1 MGTLSNNEVLTTGQV
16 ARICHVAPRT
26 VSKWFDS
33 GKLRGYRIP
42 GSRDR
47 RIPKN
52 HLVAFMEAYEIPLDE
67 LDGHSCKVMIFSPET
82 PLELA
87 AEFSDTDRFEVRI
100 AENGFEAGV
109 LAEQFRPDVI
119 ILDAL
124 GQADEAAAICQNIRG
139 TADLHSAKIIAACAD
154 MTDEYAELL
163 TRSGFDGCLSCP
175 VTISQLSEVIDP
187 AATLAG

>member
-47 RIPKN
+47 RIPKAQ
-52 HLVAFMEAYEIPLDE
+52 LRAFMEAYEMPLGE
-67 LDGHSCKVMIFSPET
+67 LEGPTCRVMIFSPET

-100 AENGFEAGV
+100 AANGFEAGV
-109 LAEQFRPDVI
+109 LAEQFRPHVI
-119 ILDAL
+119 ILDAD
-124 GQADEAAAICQNIRG
+124 GQADEAAAICQNIRS
-139 TADLHSAKIIAACAD
+139 TADLHSAKIIAAS
-154 MTDEYAELL
+154 TDLTDQQAELL
-163 TRSGFDGCLSCP
+163 TRSGFDGCLKSP
-175 VTISQLSEVIDP
+175 VTVSQLSEVIDP
-187 AATLAG
+187 AASLAG